1 MTHAGDKTKR
11 MLIVDDSA
19 PVRRI
24 LSGML
29 VDEGFNVDTAA
40 DGIEAQH
47 LLNENDYDMVL
58 TDIRMPVMTG
68 IELYQR
74 IEHTC
79 PKAANKVVFMS
90 IDIPDPQTRS
100 FFTKVNRP
108 FLLKPFTMD
117 DLVNAF
123 RSCGC

>member
-1 MTHAGDKTKR
+1 MNIPNIKR
-11 MLIVDDSA
+11 ILLVDDSE
-19 PVRRI
+19 VIRRGLGRI
-24 LSGML
+24 L
-29 VDEGFNVDTAA
+29 VIEGFSVDTAA

-68 IELYQR
+68 IELYQQ
-74 IEHTC
+74 IEQIC

-90 IDIPDPQTRS
+90 MDIPDPQTRR

-117 DLVNAF
+117 DLMNAF